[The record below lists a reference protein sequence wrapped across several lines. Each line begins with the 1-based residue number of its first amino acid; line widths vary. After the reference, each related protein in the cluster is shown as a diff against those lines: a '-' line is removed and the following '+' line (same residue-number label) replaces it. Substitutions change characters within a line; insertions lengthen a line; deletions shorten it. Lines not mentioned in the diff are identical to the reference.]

1 MYESSSIM
9 NFHLKACAILREFT
23 NITRIRNI
31 SYCTHIYTI
40 SYTYVLHVYE
50 SPFYIIN
57 KKTGHVH
64 TFEPTIA
71 LL

>member
-23 NITRIRNI
+23 NIIHIRNI
-31 SYCTHIYTI
+31 SYCTHINMI
-40 SYTYVLHVYE
+40 SYTFILHVYE

-57 KKTGHVH
+57 KKTEHVR
-64 TFEPTIA
+64 TFEPTSA